1 VDELRR
7 SVRATI
13 LAFLS
18 LWSATYFFHD
28 VSHSRLTFLL
38 ACLFTLF
45 FVPSFRAA
53 ARRLFANRPWWGC
66 PVAILG
72 LGVTG
77 KRVLDTLL
85 KNPRIGLKPVAV
97 LDDNPSRYLDVH
109 EAITRGPLSRCLEI
123 TRDNRISY
131 AIVCMPGLS
140 RKELL
145 MLLDRYGHCFGRVM
159 VIPDLIGMASLGMCV
174 RDVGGIIGLEVTRQ
188 LLRPSAQ
195 FAKRALDLAIT
206 IAFAPL
212 FLPLVALMAALIRLE
227 SPGPAL
233 YANERI
239 GYRGR
244 MFKAWKLRSMVVNG
258 DEVLRR
264 YLNDHPEEKQIWQ
277 TKQKL
282 KRDPRLTGIGRF
294 LRKTSID
301 EIPQFWNVLK
311 GDMSVVGPRPFLESQ
326 VEMYG
331 PSFQLYKQVR
341 PGITG
346 LWQVSG
352 RNHLTFKERV
362 QLDAYVIQNWS
373 VWMDIYILAR
383 TISVVLTAKGAY

>member
-1 VDELRR
+1 
-7 SVRATI
+7 
-13 LAFLS
+13 
-18 LWSATYFFHD
+18 
-28 VSHSRLTFLL
+28 
-38 ACLFTLF
+38 
-45 FVPSFRAA
+45 
-53 ARRLFANRPWWGC
+53 
-66 PVAILG
+66 
-72 LGVTG
+72 
-77 KRVLDTLL
+77 
-85 KNPRIGLKPVAV
+85 
-97 LDDNPSRYLDVH
+97 
-109 EAITRGPLSRCLEI
+109 
-123 TRDNRISY
+123 
-131 AIVCMPGLS
+131 
-140 RKELL
+140 
-145 MLLDRYGHCFGRVM
+145 
-159 VIPDLIGMASLGMCV
+159 MCV

-206 IAFAPL
+206 IAFAP
-212 FLPLVALMAALIRLE
+212 FALPLVALMAVLIRLE
-227 SPGPAL
+227 SSGPAL

-244 MFKAWKLRSMVVNG
+244 TFKAWKLRSMVVNG

-264 YLNDHPEEKQIWQ
+264 YLNDHPEEKQTWQ
-277 TKQKL
+277 SKQKL